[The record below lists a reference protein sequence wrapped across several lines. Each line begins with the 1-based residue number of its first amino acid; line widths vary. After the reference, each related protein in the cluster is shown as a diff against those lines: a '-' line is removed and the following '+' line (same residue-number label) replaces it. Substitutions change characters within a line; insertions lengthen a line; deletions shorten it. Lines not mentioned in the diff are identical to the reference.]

1 MLDLLQWTSREKRR
15 SILPAIR
22 MLSGCNKYDVL
33 EFRQSIGQ
41 LRRLIF
47 AVFTRRILSNR
58 LKRDDVR
65 AMLPNGLRNQF
76 SSDGPAPVLALAKIQ
91 IQRHDLH
98 RDILR
103 LETPQCNLF
112 DLMPMSGIWEE
123 TYY

>member
-1 MLDLLQWTSREKRR
+1 MGRFDSHAQHVMLDLLQWKSREKRR

-33 EFRQSIGQ
+33 ELRQSIGQ

-65 AMLPNGLRNQF
+65 AVLPNGLRNQV
-76 SSDGPAPVLALAKIQ
+76 SSDRPVPVFILAKIQ

-98 RDILR
+98 RA
-103 LETPQCNLF
+103 
-112 DLMPMSGIWEE
+112 
-123 TYY
+123 